1 MSITPLQAP
10 PAPPGPRGEKLLM
23 ALQLAADVLSTPFH
37 FLVFAF
43 TRRRHQRALL
53 RVLQESA
60 R

>member
-1 MSITPLQAP
+1 
-10 PAPPGPRGEKLLM
+10 M

>member
-1 MSITPLQAP
+1 VSDTTQKAL

-23 ALQLAADVLSTPFH
+23 AALLAADALSTPFH

-43 TRRRHQRALL
+43 TRRRHRRALL
-53 RVLQESA
+53 AVLQESA